1 MGKKKGKAIVRTATR
16 PIVREVWN
24 SDDRAAYE
32 LAVHES
38 FKPLGPNMPF
48 NGGVPVGSIVG
59 TRIKGSPTSGAIN
72 PPSNTKYV

>member
-1 MGKKKGKAIVRTATR
+1 MAKKGKAIVRTAVR
-16 PIVREVWN
+16 PIVREVYN

-38 FKPLGPNMPF
+38 FKPFGPNFPA
-48 NGGVPVGSIVG
+48 NAGVPVQAVVG
-59 TRIKGSPTSGAIN
+59 TKLKGSPVSGAIN

>member
-1 MGKKKGKAIVRTATR
+1 MGKKKVKAIVRTAVR

-59 TRIKGSPTSGAIN
+59 TRIRAARLVAQLIP
-72 PPSNTKYV
+72 V